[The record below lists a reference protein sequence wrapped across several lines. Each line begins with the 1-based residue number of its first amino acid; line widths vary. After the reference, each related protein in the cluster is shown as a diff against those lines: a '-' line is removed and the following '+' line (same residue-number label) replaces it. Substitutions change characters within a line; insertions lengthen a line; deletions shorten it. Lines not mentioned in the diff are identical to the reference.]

1 LVASGKFASFL
12 IQTAT
17 LWRVKVKA
25 RGIALGKRLFPLA
38 KRKGPKALVQN
49 QSAA

>member
-1 LVASGKFASFL
+1 MSVGFF

-17 LWRVKVKA
+17 LWRAKVKA
-25 RGIALGKRLFPLA
+25 GGIALGERFFPLA